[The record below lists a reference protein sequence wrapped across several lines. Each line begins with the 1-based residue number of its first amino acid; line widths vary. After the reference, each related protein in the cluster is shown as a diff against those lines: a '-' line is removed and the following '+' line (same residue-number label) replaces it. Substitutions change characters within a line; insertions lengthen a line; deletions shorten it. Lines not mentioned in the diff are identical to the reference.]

1 MSHFAATPTLTGSLA
16 ALEQLSVA
24 DADALGLLAE
34 AGGLNKLWYT
44 VVPDRAGM
52 AAEIER
58 RLALQSTGEMAPWV
72 IRDARTGEP
81 VGMTS
86 YCNNSEPNLR
96 VEIGYTWLSPTVHGT
111 GINADAK
118 RLLLERAFDVL
129 GCNAVYFHTH
139 WHNRQSRAA
148 IERLGA
154 KQDGVL
160 RNYQVF
166 KGIVRDTVTFSILN
180 NEWPAVR
187 AGLEARIE
195 RHTVGRRGAEA

>member
-1 MSHFAATPTLTGSLA
+1 MARFADTPALSGPLA
-16 ALEQLSVA
+16 ILEQVSPDHADELGRLSE
-24 DADALGLLAE
+24 D
-34 AGGLNKLWYT
+34 GGLHTLWYT
-44 VVPDRAGM
+44 SVPDRAGM
-52 AAEIER
+52 AAEVER
-58 RLALQSTGEMAPWV
+58 RLGLLAAGAMAPWS
-72 IRDARTGEP
+72 IRDARTGAL

-86 YCNNSEPNLR
+86 YCNIAQDHLR
-96 VEIGYTWLSPTVHGT
+96 VEIGYTWLTPTSHGT

-118 RLLLERAFDVL
+118 RLLLERAFDTL

-148 IERLGA
+148 IEHLGA

-160 RNYQVF
+160 RSYQVI
-166 KGIVRDTVTFSILN
+166 KGIVRDTVSYSILE

-195 RHTVGRRGAEA
+195 RHRTH

>member
-1 MSHFAATPTLTGSLA
+1 MTAFAATPTLTGPLA
-16 ALEQLSVA
+16 TLEQASVGH
-24 DADALGLLAE
+24 ADALGVLAE
-34 AGGLNKLWYT
+34 AGGLHKLWYT
-44 VVPDRAGM
+44 TVPDRAGM

-58 RLALQSTGEMAPWV
+58 RLGLQATGEMAPWV
-72 IRDARTGEP
+72 VRDSRTGEP
-81 VGMTS
+81 VGMTT
-86 YCNNSEPNLR
+86 YCNISEPNLR

-118 RLLLERAFDVL
+118 RLLLARAFDEL

-160 RNYQVF
+160 RAYQVY
-166 KGIVRDTVTFSILN
+166 KGIVRDTVTFSILRD
-180 NEWPAVR
+180 EWPAVR
-187 AGLEARIE
+187 AGLDARVE
-195 RHTVGRRGAEA
+195 RHGG